1 MRIKLLGCFIFGLTL
16 PLSSQAA
23 WFSDTPL
30 QHTYQAMIDGQPKLA
45 WEELKIAVSQHSL
58 SSQYWLPVKNEII
71 AQTECGKGLDD
82 SFSPESDIQ
91 ISFIRRFGLAS
102 QGYQINISTEKSH
115 GEQDVSLLSPTGKT
129 LISGHF
135 SELAE
140 YQELET
146 KEMLVT
152 PSSGVYT
159 LKVGQNTY
167 PIVASLG
174 RNTRWLKVENAL
186 GKQILSVSS
195 PENIAGCPRTNV
207 NWQWFDGQYNM
218 LGNKIPIGSNNAEL
232 PTISPFPSQAHHLSA
247 AVELTE
253 YQGRLQISY
262 IQRVALPF
270 KSNLAKPTS
279 N

>member
-1 MRIKLLGCFIFGLTL
+1 MRIKLLGCFFFGLTL

-82 SFSPESDIQ
+82 TRLLISNLK

-115 GEQDVSLLSPTGKT
+115 GEQDVSLLSPTGQT

-135 SELAE
+135 SDLTE
-140 YQELET
+140 YQEFET
-146 KEMLVT
+146 KEILVT
-152 PSSGVYT
+152 PSSGVYI
-159 LKVGQNTY
+159 LKVDQDTY

-174 RNTRWLKVENAL
+174 RNIRWLKVENAL
-186 GKQILSVSS
+186 GKQTLSVSS
-195 PENIAGCPRTNV
+195 PENITGCPRTNV